1 MLIIKLT
8 LYGFEMGK
16 FQLFFY
22 HKSPRQNGQKN
33 FHCTI
38 FGCDVIFPLYFQ
50 QFTTQFRV
58 RSYTKH
64 DFQIAVLKQLIKS
77 PFLKDS
83 QLKKSRKL
91 FPNKG
96 MLFLSC
102 TISKILHIF
111 LNDILP
117 IKGDFNTKYQK
128 A

>member
-1 MLIIKLT
+1 MLKIKLT

-16 FQLFFY
+16 FSIIFFTI
-22 HKSPRQNGQKN
+22 KAPDKTVKKN
-33 FHCTI
+33 FYCTI

-83 QLKKSRKL
+83 QLKK
-91 FPNKG
+91 
-96 MLFLSC
+96 
-102 TISKILHIF
+102 I
-111 LNDILP
+111 
-117 IKGDFNTKYQK
+117 
-128 A
+128 